1 MAEQKRL
8 KVVFVGASDS
18 SGGAARAMTR
28 IFLSLW
34 ERREELG
41 LDISMRVIE
50 SLIDHPAIT
59 GGKPQRNFQESLK
72 HRIRTRYRKAFPRPR
87 FHSRNPTLFSR
98 ARHDTGLGREL
109 QAMNADL
116 YVLNWLGN
124 RTLSIEEI
132 GKLQT
137 KVVWQLHDMWMFSGA
152 EHYRSDDRA
161 AHGYSPESRPSGESG
176 PDVNREIF
184 LKKRKE
190 WKRPRPVI
198 VPSTWLASEARQSQL
213 TKTWPTFVQPYPLDT
228 EFWAPQDRTTA
239 RQHWGFSPNELV
251 ILFGAA
257 GGTQYT
263 HKGADL
269 LFEALRNITHT
280 VDKSG
285 QPVPVSLAI
294 FGESKEDTIIGNIP
308 VRFLGELDD
317 AGIRLAHSAAD
328 ILVVPSRLENF
339 AQVALEGHS
348 CGLPIIV
355 FEGTGLTDI
364 VDHGVTGFHAKKN
377 DPVDLARHIQH
388 LLDDENM
395 RNEFGQSARDR
406 AVKLWSPDVVATAYA
421 SILREAAGHGKSS
434 VERYNLHNSA

>member
-8 KVVFVGASDS
+8 KVVFVGASDA

-34 ERREELG
+34 ERQDELG

-50 SLIDHPAIT
+50 NLIDHPAIT
-59 GGKPQRNFQESLK
+59 GGKPSRNFGESLK
-72 HRIRTRYRKAFPRPR
+72 HKVRTRYRKAFPRPR
-87 FHSRNPTLFSR
+87 FHSPNPTLFSR

-109 QAMNADL
+109 KAMNADL

-132 GKLQT
+132 GKLQN

-161 AHGYSPESRPSGESG
+161 ASGYSPESRPSDESG

-184 LKKRKE
+184 IQKMRHWKE
-190 WKRPRPVI
+190 HRPVI
-198 VPSTWLASEARQSQL
+198 VPSRWLASESRKSQL
-213 TKTWPTFVQPYPLDT
+213 THSWPIFVQPYPLDT
-228 EFWAPQDRTTA
+228 KFWVAQDRATA
-239 RQHWGFSPNELV
+239 REHWNFSQNELV

-257 GGTQYT
+257 GGTQYS

-269 LFEALRNITHT
+269 LFEALTRITPT
-280 VDKSG
+280 VQNG
-285 QPVPVSLAI
+285 HQQVPVSLAI
-294 FGESKEDTIIGNIP
+294 FGESKEDTVIGNIS
-308 VRFLGELDD
+308 VRYLGELDD
-317 AGIRLAHSAAD
+317 LGIRMAHSAAD

-348 CGLPIIV
+348 CGLPIVV

-377 DPVDLARHIQH
+377 DPVDLARNIQH
-388 LLDDENM
+388 LLDTENM
-395 RNEFGQSARDR
+395 RLEFGRAARER
-406 AVKLWSPDVVATAYA
+406 AVRLWSPDVVATAYA
-421 SILREAAGHGKSS
+421 SILREAAGHGQSS
-434 VERYNLHNSA
+434 AKQYM